1 MSYSSFIVDK
11 NSPSVPIAFANNN
24 GVLLTKL
31 KQDDFYTIVYRNN
44 CNLLAFYEIYR
55 VFGKNFAIK
64 ETTEDKFSK
73 ILEYAYSEQ
82 SEASVLIAGSIESET
97 MDFNSVANV
106 LETPNELLNSEDD
119 APVIKLLN
127 SIFFEAIR
135 KKASDIHIEVYDSEL
150 LIRFRIDGI
159 LKTVLKSKPQVEA
172 LLVSRIKVLAQLDIA
187 EKRKP
192 QDGRISIKL
201 GGRVIDLRV
210 SSLPTAYGERVVL
223 RVLDKEL
230 SKLVLS
236 SLGMPDSIRK
246 RLEEVS
252 KMPNGIL
259 LLTGPTGS
267 GKTTTLYSILA
278 NLDRYSYNIMTIE
291 DPIEYYFHG
300 ISQTQV
306 NVKANM
312 TFAGGLRAILRQD
325 PDIVLIGEIRDAE
338 TAQISSQASLTGHLV
353 LSTLH
358 TNTAVGVVTRLTN
371 LGLEPFLFHLR

>member
-1 MSYSSFIVDK
+1 MLSRKPQRIS
-11 NSPSVPIAFANNN
+11 
-24 GVLLTKL
+24 
-31 KQDDFYTIVYRNN
+31 
-44 CNLLAFYEIYR
+44 
-55 VFGKNFAIK
+55 
-64 ETTEDKFSK
+64 FSK

-230 SKLVLS
+230 SKLELS
-236 SLGMPDSIRK
+236 SLGMPDSK
-246 RLEEVS
+246 KKVGSS
-252 KMPNGIL
+252 K
-259 LLTGPTGS
+259 
-267 GKTTTLYSILA
+267 
-278 NLDRYSYNIMTIE
+278 
-291 DPIEYYFHG
+291 
-300 ISQTQV
+300 
-306 NVKANM
+306 
-312 TFAGGLRAILRQD
+312 
-325 PDIVLIGEIRDAE
+325 
-338 TAQISSQASLTGHLV
+338 
-353 LSTLH
+353 
-358 TNTAVGVVTRLTN
+358 
-371 LGLEPFLFHLR
+371 